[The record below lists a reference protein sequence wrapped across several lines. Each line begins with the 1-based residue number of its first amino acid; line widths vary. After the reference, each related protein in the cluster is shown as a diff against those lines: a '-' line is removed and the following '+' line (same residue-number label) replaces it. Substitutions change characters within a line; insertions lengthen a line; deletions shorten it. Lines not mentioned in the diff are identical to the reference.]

1 MPKVRRLSVD
11 PYLKRMRGKT
21 PRSRSVPVARGAVV
35 DVRKSSFTVR
45 GIVVGVI
52 PPTDFSR
59 AYGRQVMVC
68 DMKGRE
74 PHIWEV
80 GAGDAIVRGDG
91 TAPYRMSTSP
101 RSGFRWRSRQ
111 GPRRRIV
118 TSPSAR
124 RRRARPTPPCL
135 ISQRSMVC
143 RSRRT
148 VVCWRAVR
156 RPRCASP
163 TSMRA

>member
-80 GAGDAIVRGDG
+80 GAGDAIVRGRVKKIPLACAEAVAEYKRDNDDFK
-91 TAPYRMSTSP
+91 P
-101 RSGFRWRSRQ
+101 RQ
-111 GPRRRIV
+111 
-118 TSPSAR
+118 R
-124 RRRARPTPPCL
+124 RRR
-135 ISQRSMVC
+135 S
-143 RSRRT
+143 
-148 VVCWRAVR
+148 
-156 RPRCASP
+156 
-163 TSMRA
+163 